1 MIKVATW
8 SAEKNGADFF
18 EIFRQ
23 MQADIFC
30 VQDLELS
37 KTQFIEFN
45 PKGYATYWNWKE
57 KNKKVGTATFTKLKP
72 LSSEW
77 GIGHGLDKEGRSLTL
92 EFQEFYLI
100 NVFTP
105 LKQGTYDPVRLEW
118 DIIFFDYVAKLLKE
132 KPVVICGNM
141 NVAYGSYNEIT
152 CTDPEQTEISNL
164 LKLGMCNTHRCR
176 YPRQGESLLRLDYC
190 LLSNPLRPKVVSSTV
205 YDVGPVSEIVHKPID
220 VVFDI
225 EDLNVVPVTAAIP
238 LPLLYWV
245 NAMPKPLDFDKED
258 DDEQNCCLCEKKN

>member
-57 KNKKVGTATFTKLKP
+57 KNKKVGTAIFTKLKP
-72 LSSEW
+72 LTSEW
-77 GIGHGLDKEGRSLTL
+77 GISYKLDKEGRSLTL
-92 EFQEFYLI
+92 EYPEFYLI

-105 LKQGTYDPVRLEW
+105 LKKGNYDPVRLEW
-118 DIIFFDYVAKLLKE
+118 DIIFR
-132 KPVVICGNM
+132 I
-141 NVAYGSYNEIT
+141 
-152 CTDPEQTEISNL
+152 
-164 LKLGMCNTHRCR
+164 MCR
-176 YPRQGESLLRLDYC
+176 D
-190 LLSNPLRPKVVSSTV
+190 
-205 YDVGPVSEIVHKPID
+205 
-220 VVFDI
+220 
-225 EDLNVVPVTAAIP
+225 
-238 LPLLYWV
+238 
-245 NAMPKPLDFDKED
+245 
-258 DDEQNCCLCEKKN
+258 

>member
-8 SAEKNGADFF
+8 SAEKNGANFF

-57 KNKKVGTATFTKLKP
+57 KNKKVGTAIFTKLKP
-72 LSSEW
+72 LSSSW
-77 GIGHGLDKEGRSLTL
+77 GIGYKLDKEGRSLTL
-92 EFQEFYLI
+92 EYPEFYLI
-100 NVFTP
+100 NAFAP
-105 LKQGTYDPVRLEW
+105 LKQGMYDPVRLEW
-118 DIIFFDYVAKLLKE
+118 DIIFFDYIAKLLKK
-132 KPVVICGNM
+132 KPVIICGNI
-141 NVAYGSYNEIT
+141 NVAYRDYSEIT
-152 CTDPEQTEISNL
+152 CTDPEQAELSNL

-190 LLSNPLRPKVVSSTV
+190 LLSNALRSTVVSSTV

-225 EDLNVVPVTAAIP
+225 EDSNVVPVTATIP
-238 LPLLYWV
+238 LPLLYFV
-245 NAMPKPLDFDKED
+245 NAMPKPLDVIQKGDNE
-258 DDEQNCCLCEKKN
+258 

>member
-57 KNKKVGTATFTKLKP
+57 KNKKVGTAIFTKLKP
-72 LSSEW
+72 LTSEW
-77 GIGHGLDKEGRSLTL
+77 GISYKLDKEGRSLTL
-92 EFQEFYLI
+92 EYPEFYLI

-105 LKQGTYDPVRLEW
+105 LKKGNYDPVRLEW
-118 DIIFFDYVAKLLKE
+118 DIIFSDYVQRLME
-132 KPVVICGNM
+132 KKQVVICGNM
-141 NVAYGSYNEIT
+141 NVAYGDYSEIT
-152 CTDPEQTEISNL
+152 CTDSEQCEISSL
-164 LKLGMCNTHRCR
+164 LKLGMTDTYRCR
-176 YPRQGESLLRLDYC
+176 FPRKGESLLRLDYC
-190 LLSNPLRPKVVSSTV
+190 LMSDTLRQKLVSSTV
-205 YDVGPVSEIVHKPID
+205 YNVGSVSEIVHKPID

-245 NAMPKPLDFDKED
+245 NAMPKTLDFDKED